1 MSLVQVRRELY
12 SQCFDE
18 LIRQTTLSNVERGL
32 LLLRMRDEWRMTLH
46 AYMVSRAYSDKLVRQ
61 AGAEL
66 GQAQVGYKL
75 DL

>member
-1 MSLVQVRRELY
+1 MNALDSLNIDESTDGWRELY

-46 AYMVSRAYSDKLVRQ
+46 AYMVSRSI
-61 AGAEL
+61 
-66 GQAQVGYKL
+66 
-75 DL
+75 

>member
-1 MSLVQVRRELY
+1 M
-12 SQCFDE
+12 
-18 LIRQTTLSNVERGL
+18 SNVERGL

-66 GQAQVGYKL
+66 GHAQVGYKL